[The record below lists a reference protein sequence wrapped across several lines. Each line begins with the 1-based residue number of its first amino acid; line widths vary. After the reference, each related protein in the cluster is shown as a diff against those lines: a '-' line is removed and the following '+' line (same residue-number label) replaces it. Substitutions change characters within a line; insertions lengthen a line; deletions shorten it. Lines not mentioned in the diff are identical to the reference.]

1 MNKIMLGNHL
11 RELRRK
17 FALTQKQVA
26 DALHIDR
33 STYSYYELGKTWPD
47 PPTLVFLAQL
57 FGIGMLE
64 LLSPEQNTTASFLY
78 DSEQSDLKRSRKRNR
93 SSMLTNTS
101 KIYDLPDDE
110 QQLIL
115 YYRIMTAEQKE
126 SLLNDAEQ
134 YSAETMEK
142 TKDSDES

>member
-47 PPTLVFLAQL
+47 PPTLLYLAKL
-57 FGIGMLE
+57 FGIGMFE
-64 LLSPEQNTTASFLY
+64 LISSDDLTSSAFLH
-78 DSEQSDLKRSRKRNR
+78 DSDQTDSIRARKRNHG
-93 SSMLTNTS
+93 SMLTNNS

-115 YYRIMTAEQKE
+115 YYRIMTAQQKE
-126 SLLNDAEQ
+126 AFLNNAEKCAGENIAKTQ
-134 YSAETMEK
+134 ETN
-142 TKDSDES
+142 ES